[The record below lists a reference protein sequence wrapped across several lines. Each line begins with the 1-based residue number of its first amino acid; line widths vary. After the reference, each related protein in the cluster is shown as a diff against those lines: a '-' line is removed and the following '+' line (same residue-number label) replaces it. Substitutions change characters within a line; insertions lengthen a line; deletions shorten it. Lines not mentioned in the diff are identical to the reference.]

1 VPKAFTN
8 NFSRIWFQP
17 GGPGPS
23 RGRNYHG
30 NWIPGAIAWAQGDIT
45 ILREP
50 DPEAYGK
57 FIKVGLVRGDV
68 GNVTVPITA
77 RYSMQRSELLR
88 AAVERCEHALQIHM
102 GECQNPQDF
111 ARGWDKVL
119 IVEGATITSYG
130 TGALGTLDTRGIAEV
145 NEDVPFSGSELV
157 EVLKIGF
164 AAQASGLTTAELT
177 GIHVC
182 DQQTC
187 GSCGVVSD
195 GCQVVLALMG
205 AAALADPAT
214 VLYTRNG
221 GNTWAAVQVNSAPD
235 NTLADA
241 ITCVGSNAVVLSADD
256 EAAHVASLSDILT
269 GVATPWT
276 RVATGFVAAHGPTAV
291 SGDTATDVWIAGM
304 GGYLYHS
311 DDLASGVTVSNAGAA
326 TAQDLHDI
334 HAFDN
339 LNVVAVGASNAVV
352 ATNNGGIS
360 WSAITGPIPGTVLN
374 AVWMHSPLE
383 WLVGS
388 AAGRLYYTIDGGVT
402 WAEKNFPGNGA
413 GQVRDI
419 VFTSPSVGYM
429 SHSTAAPAGRILRTI
444 DGGYSWY
451 VLPEGPGAIPTNQ
464 YVTQL
469 AVCDDHNVVF
479 GAGRGAAT
487 AGFLVKGA

>member
-1 VPKAFTN
+1 
-8 NFSRIWFQP
+8 
-17 GGPGPS
+17 
-23 RGRNYHG
+23 
-30 NWIPGAIAWAQGDIT
+30 
-45 ILREP
+45 
-50 DPEAYGK
+50 
-57 FIKVGLVRGDV
+57 
-68 GNVTVPITA
+68 
-77 RYSMQRSELLR
+77 
-88 AAVERCEHALQIHM
+88 
-102 GECQNPQDF
+102 
-111 ARGWDKVL
+111 
-119 IVEGATITSYG
+119 
-130 TGALGTLDTRGIAEV
+130 
-145 NEDVPFSGSELV
+145 
-157 EVLKIGF
+157 
-164 AAQASGLTTAELT
+164 
-177 GIHVC
+177 
-182 DQQTC
+182 
-187 GSCGVVSD
+187 
-195 GCQVVLALMG
+195 
-205 AAALADPAT
+205 
-214 VLYTRNG
+214 
-221 GNTWAAVQVNSAPD
+221 
-235 NTLADA
+235 
-241 ITCVGSNAVVLSADD
+241 
-256 EAAHVASLSDILT
+256 
-269 GVATPWT
+269 
-276 RVATGFVAAHGPTAV
+276 
-291 SGDTATDVWIAGM
+291 
-304 GGYLYHS
+304 
-311 DDLASGVTVSNAGAA
+311 
-326 TAQDLHDI
+326 
-334 HAFDN
+334 

>member
-1 VPKAFTN
+1 
-8 NFSRIWFQP
+8 
-17 GGPGPS
+17 
-23 RGRNYHG
+23 
-30 NWIPGAIAWAQGDIT
+30 
-45 ILREP
+45 
-50 DPEAYGK
+50 
-57 FIKVGLVRGDV
+57 
-68 GNVTVPITA
+68 
-77 RYSMQRSELLR
+77 
-88 AAVERCEHALQIHM
+88 
-102 GECQNPQDF
+102 
-111 ARGWDKVL
+111 
-119 IVEGATITSYG
+119 
-130 TGALGTLDTRGIAEV
+130 
-145 NEDVPFSGSELV
+145 
-157 EVLKIGF
+157 
-164 AAQASGLTTAELT
+164 LT
-177 GIHVC
+177 
-182 DQQTC
+182 
-187 GSCGVVSD
+187 
-195 GCQVVLALMG
+195 
-205 AAALADPAT
+205 DPAT

-269 GVATPWT
+269 GVSNPWT
-276 RVATGFVAAHGPTAV
+276 RVATGFVAAHGPVAV

-326 TAQDLHDI
+326 TVQDLHDI

-479 GAGRGAAT
+479 GAGRGAAA